1 MHNKKGIKIPKQAYL
16 AVTGP
21 SVKRMARSRRTPARK
36 ARRNGMRTTAMVR
49 RTRRRTRTVRRAS
62 RRRIKNHWLDR
73 LTIALNVKVKMKVI
87 GDGAVAEVGNIFW
100 LCVECACGGRQRDR
114 TLMS

>member
-16 AVTGP
+16 VVGGP
-21 SVKRMARSRRTPARK
+21 SVKRMARSRRTPAGK
-36 ARRNGMRTTAMVR
+36 ARRNGMRTTVMVR
-49 RTRRRTRTVRRAS
+49 RTRRRTRAVRRAS
-62 RRRIKNHWLDR
+62 QRRIKNHWGDR
-73 LTIALNVKVKMKVI
+73 LTIALNVKVKVKVI
-87 GDGAVAEVGNIFW
+87 VDGAVAEVGNIFW